1 MHTSPF
7 LCTTYEVRLIPM
19 QWMEV
24 SLSVDGEAAE
34 AVTELLQRY
43 SYQGVAIEQED
54 VPPEAW
60 DDGQAEPPKRLTLRG
75 YFPAD
80 RRVEETKFLLE
91 TALGHMSLMYPMPT
105 PVYRII
111 DEADWAEAWKAN
123 YKPIR
128 LGRRLIIR
136 PEWVEME
143 TAPDEV
149 VISLDPGMAFGTGT
163 HPTTQLCLETL
174 EEVVQ
179 PGIQVLDLGCG
190 SGILSIAAAKLG
202 AGHVLGLDI
211 DPIAVTAAQQNS
223 TRNGLSDMITVQE
236 GSLDSVIGSARR
248 FDLVVAN
255 ILAWI
260 IINMCDNG
268 LGEVVRPGGIG
279 IFSGIIA
286 DQAEEVEH
294 ALRRVGLQPY
304 ARRQQGGWVAILT
317 KRKA

>member
-1 MHTSPF
+1 
-7 LCTTYEVRLIPM
+7 
-19 QWMEV
+19 
-24 SLSVDGEAAE
+24 
-34 AVTELLQRY
+34 
-43 SYQGVAIEQED
+43 
-54 VPPEAW
+54 
-60 DDGQAEPPKRLTLRG
+60 
-75 YFPAD
+75 
-80 RRVEETKFLLE
+80 
-91 TALGHMSLMYPMPT
+91 
-105 PVYRII
+105 
-111 DEADWAEAWKAN
+111 
-123 YKPIR
+123 
-128 LGRRLIIR
+128 
-136 PEWVEME
+136 
-143 TAPDEV
+143 
-149 VISLDPGMAFGTGT
+149 ISLDPGMAFGTGT

-248 FDLVVAN
+248 FDTVVAN

-304 ARRQQGGWVAILT
+304 ARRQQGDWVAILT